1 MSTVFK
7 MTFLAMY
14 TVGNVQAISGGRLRG
29 INIGIPQSI
38 SDGIGEII
46 ILKNQPRHMRTDHV
60 RNVLEEEQN
69 ARKYF
74 QGALQDFNQA
84 KREEQA
90 AKQVYF
96 QDSKAFEEEQAA
108 KHIFQEALQD
118 FNQAKREEQ
127 AAKQAYFQDSK
138 AFEEEQAAKH
148 IFQEALQGFNQAKRE
163 EQTAK
168 QVYFQDNAVF
178 SGIPSNVAES
188 NIVRVKKQLKR
199 LRSMAPTNE
208 NLKIKNDLES
218 LLSLSKNSRHDD
230 INNLGEWI
238 SSLEFKIDNKNN

>member
-14 TVGNVQAISGGRLRG
+14 TVGNVQAISGGAISGGRLRG
-29 INIGIPQSI
+29 FNIGTPQTI
-38 SDGIGEII
+38 SDGVGEII
-46 ILKNQPRHMRTDHV
+46 ILANQPRHMMRTDHV

-69 ARKYF
+69 ARKF
-74 QGALQDFNQA
+74 
-84 KREEQA
+84 
-90 AKQVYF
+90 
-96 QDSKAFEEEQAA
+96 
-108 KHIFQEALQD
+108 FQEALQD

-148 IFQEALQGFNQAKRE
+148 AFQEALQDFNQAKRE
-163 EQTAK
+163 EQAAK
-168 QVYFQDNAVF
+168 QAYFQDNAVF
-178 SGIPSNVAES
+178 SGIPSNVAAS
-188 NIVRVKKQLKR
+188 NIVRVQKQLKR
-199 LRSMAPTNE
+199 LRSMAPTSE
-208 NLKIKNDLES
+208 HLKIKNDLES

-238 SSLEFKIDNKNN
+238 SSLEFKINNINN